1 MKLFKAR
8 AQEKKAPPKR
18 ARGFGGNKMGPFPA
32 SSTIP
37 SLAFGSRGN
46 GLGLF
51 PVIAS
56 SGAPLET
63 GRNDRG
69 RPRGSPKSRR
79 LGLSISSRR
88 RKPDDE
94 DRFRPGGSRSG

>member
-1 MKLFKAR
+1 MKLFKAW

-18 ARGFGGNKMGPFPA
+18 ARGFGGNKRVPFPA

-56 SGAPLET
+56 SGALWKSGGTIEGDHGGAPSPV
-63 GRNDRG
+63 DW
-69 RPRGSPKSRR
+69 GS
-79 LGLSISSRR
+79 LYQA
-88 RKPDDE
+88 E
-94 DRFRPGGSRSG
+94 GGSQMMKIAFVLA